1 MGCSVHGKGGGW
13 ARELEQT
20 QAAFAT
26 GASSGG
32 SGCRNGGGG
41 WEGGG
46 EVRGNKQA
54 IARALV

>member
-26 GASSGG
+26 GASRGG
-32 SGCRNGGGG
+32 VVAAEMGG
-41 WEGGG
+41 
-46 EVRGNKQA
+46 RDKQA